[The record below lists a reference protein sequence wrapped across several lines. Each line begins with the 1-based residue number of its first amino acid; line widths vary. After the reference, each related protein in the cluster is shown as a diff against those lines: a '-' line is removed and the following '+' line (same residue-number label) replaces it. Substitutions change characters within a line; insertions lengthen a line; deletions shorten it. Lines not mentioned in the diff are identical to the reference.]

1 MDFLYRKH
9 PKGSYE
15 HAKYK
20 RTVDIII
27 TIFLFLLSL
36 GLFVIGYVAT
46 GSKKNLLTIV
56 AVLGLL
62 PACKMVVDV
71 IMCFRVNPVEE
82 SVKEGIDAS
91 IGKLYGLY
99 HMYFT
104 SYDKNFPIDH
114 LVITSNSVIGLC
126 SNPKFDEK
134 LFITHLKDYMRKDG
148 IKDITIKIFDDY
160 NKYLN
165 RLSEINNLDDETTTV
180 NIGVRNLILNITF

>member
-36 GLFVIGYVAT
+36 GLFVIGYVTT

-71 IMCFRVNPVEE
+71 IMCFRVKPVEE

-165 RLSEINNLDDETTTV
+165 RLSELNNLDDETTTV

>member
-71 IMCFRVNPVEE
+71 IMCFRVKPVEE
-82 SVKEGIDAS
+82 SVREGIDAS

-134 LFITHLKDYMRKDG
+134 LFITHLKDHMRKDG

>member
-36 GLFVIGYVAT
+36 GLFVIGYVAA

-71 IMCFRVNPVEE
+71 IMCFRVKPVEE
-82 SVKEGIDAS
+82 SVREGIDAS

-165 RLSEINNLDDETTTV
+165 RLSELNNLDDETTTV

>member
-71 IMCFRVNPVEE
+71 IMCFRVKPVEE

-114 LVITSNSVIGLC
+114 LVITSNSVIGL
-126 SNPKFDEK
+126 SSDPKFDEK
-134 LFITHLKDYMRKDG
+134 MFITHLKDYMRKDG

>member
-71 IMCFRVNPVEE
+71 IMCFRVKPVEE
-82 SVKEGIDAS
+82 SVREGIDAS

-134 LFITHLKDYMRKDG
+134 LFITHLKDHMRKDG

-165 RLSEINNLDDETTTV
+165 RLSELNNLDDETTSV

>member
-20 RTVDIII
+20 RTIDIII

-71 IMCFRVNPVEE
+71 IMCFRVKPVEE
-82 SVKEGIDAS
+82 SVREGIDAS

-114 LVITSNSVIGLC
+114 LVITSNSVIGL
-126 SNPKFDEK
+126 SSDPKFDEK
-134 LFITHLKDYMRKDG
+134 MFITHLKDHMRKDG

-165 RLSEINNLDDETTTV
+165 RLSELNNLDDETTTV

>member
-71 IMCFRVNPVEE
+71 IMCFRVKPVEE
-82 SVKEGIDAS
+82 SVREGIDAS

-134 LFITHLKDYMRKDG
+134 MFITHLKDHMRKDG

>member
-36 GLFVIGYVAT
+36 GLFVIGYVTT

-71 IMCFRVNPVEE
+71 IMCFRVKPVEE
-82 SVKEGIDAS
+82 SVREGIDAS

-134 LFITHLKDYMRKDG
+134 MFITHLKDHMRKDG

>member
-71 IMCFRVNPVEE
+71 IMCFRVKPVEE
-82 SVKEGIDAS
+82 SVREGIDAS

-114 LVITSNSVIGLC
+114 LVITSNSVIGL
-126 SNPKFDEK
+126 SSDPKFDEK
-134 LFITHLKDYMRKDG
+134 MFITHLKDHMRKDG

>member
-71 IMCFRVNPVEE
+71 IMCFRVKPVEE
-82 SVKEGIDAS
+82 SVREGIDAS

-126 SNPKFDEK
+126 SHPKFDEK

>member
-27 TIFLFLLSL
+27 TIILFLLSL

-71 IMCFRVNPVEE
+71 IMCFRVKPVEE
-82 SVKEGIDAS
+82 SVREGIDAS

-134 LFITHLKDYMRKDG
+134 MFITHLKDYMRKDG

-165 RLSEINNLDDETTTV
+165 RLSELNNLDDETTTV

>member
-71 IMCFRVNPVEE
+71 IMCFRVKPVEE

-134 LFITHLKDYMRKDG
+134 MFITHLKDHMRKDG

>member
-36 GLFVIGYVAT
+36 GLFVIGYVTT

-71 IMCFRVNPVEE
+71 IMCFRVKPVEE

-134 LFITHLKDYMRKDG
+134 LFITHLRDYMRKDG

>member
-1 MDFLYRKH
+1 MDFLYKKH

-71 IMCFRVNPVEE
+71 IMCFRVKPVEE
-82 SVKEGIDAS
+82 SVREGIDAS

-134 LFITHLKDYMRKDG
+134 MFITHLKDYMRKDG

-180 NIGVRNLILNITF
+180 NIGVRNLILNITI

>member
-27 TIFLFLLSL
+27 TIILFLLSL

-71 IMCFRVNPVEE
+71 IMCFRVKPVEE

-165 RLSEINNLDDETTTV
+165 RLSELNNLDDETTTV

>member
-71 IMCFRVNPVEE
+71 IMCFRVKPVEE
-82 SVKEGIDAS
+82 SVREGIDAS

-114 LVITSNSVIGLC
+114 LVITSNSVIGL
-126 SNPKFDEK
+126 SSDPKFDEK
-134 LFITHLKDYMRKDG
+134 MFITHLKDYMRKDG

>member
-71 IMCFRVNPVEE
+71 IMCFRVKPVEE
-82 SVKEGIDAS
+82 SVREGIDAS

-114 LVITSNSVIGLC
+114 LVITSNSVIGL
-126 SNPKFDEK
+126 SINPKFDEK
-134 LFITHLKDYMRKDG
+134 MFITHLKDYMRKDG

>member
-71 IMCFRVNPVEE
+71 IMCFRVKPVEE
-82 SVKEGIDAS
+82 SVREGIDAS
-91 IGKLYGLY
+91 RGKLYGLY

>member
-1 MDFLYRKH
+1 MDFLYKKH

-27 TIFLFLLSL
+27 TVFLFLLSL
-36 GLFVIGYVAT
+36 GLFFIGYVAT
-46 GSKKNLLTIV
+46 GSKRNLLTIV

-71 IMCFRVNPVEE
+71 VMSFRVKPVDEK
-82 SVKEGIDAS
+82 VRDGIDKA

-99 HMYFT
+99 HIYFT

-114 LVITSNSVIGLC
+114 LVITSNSVIGYS
-126 SNPKFDEK
+126 SNSKFDEK
-134 LFITHLKDYMRKDG
+134 AFSAHLTEHPVSYTH
-148 IKDITIKIFDDY
+148 
-160 NKYLN
+160 
-165 RLSEINNLDDETTTV
+165 
-180 NIGVRNLILNITF
+180 

>member
-27 TIFLFLLSL
+27 TLFLFLLSL
-36 GLFVIGYVAT
+36 CLFVIGYVAT

-71 IMCFRVNPVEE
+71 IMCFRVKPVEE
-82 SVKEGIDAS
+82 SVREGIDAS

>member
-27 TIFLFLLSL
+27 TIILFLLSL

-71 IMCFRVNPVEE
+71 IMCFRVKPVEE

>member
-71 IMCFRVNPVEE
+71 IMCFRVKPVKE

-114 LVITSNSVIGLC
+114 LVITSNSVIGL
-126 SNPKFDEK
+126 SINPKFDEK
-134 LFITHLKDYMRKDG
+134 MFITHLKDHMRKDG

-160 NKYLN
+160 DKYLN

-180 NIGVRNLILNITF
+180 NIDVRNLILNITF

>member
-71 IMCFRVNPVEE
+71 IMCFRVKPVEG
-82 SVKEGIDAS
+82 SVREGIDAS

>member
-71 IMCFRVNPVEE
+71 IMCFRVKPVEE
-82 SVKEGIDAS
+82 SVREGIDAS

-126 SNPKFDEK
+126 SDPKFDEK
-134 LFITHLKDYMRKDG
+134 MFITHLKDHMRKDG

>member
-20 RTVDIII
+20 RTIDIII

-71 IMCFRVNPVEE
+71 IMCFRVKPVEE
-82 SVKEGIDAS
+82 SVREGIDAS

-180 NIGVRNLILNITF
+180 NIGVRNLILNITI

>member
-71 IMCFRVNPVEE
+71 IMCFRVKPVEE
-82 SVKEGIDAS
+82 SVREGIDAS

-126 SNPKFDEK
+126 SDPKFDEK
-134 LFITHLKDYMRKDG
+134 MFITHLKDYMRKDG

-180 NIGVRNLILNITF
+180 NIGVRNLILNITI

>member
-71 IMCFRVNPVEE
+71 IMCFRVKPVEE

-114 LVITSNSVIGLC
+114 LVITSNSVIGFS

-134 LFITHLKDYMRKDG
+134 MFITHLKDHMRKDG

>member
-71 IMCFRVNPVEE
+71 IMCFRVKPVEE

-114 LVITSNSVIGLC
+114 LVITSNSVIGL
-126 SNPKFDEK
+126 SINPKFDEK
-134 LFITHLKDYMRKDG
+134 MFITHLKDHMRKDG

>member
-71 IMCFRVNPVEE
+71 IMCFRVKPVEE
-82 SVKEGIDAS
+82 SVREGIDAS

-126 SNPKFDEK
+126 SDPKFDEK
-134 LFITHLKDYMRKDG
+134 MFITHLKDHMRKDG

-165 RLSEINNLDDETTTV
+165 RLSELNNLDDETTTV

>member
-20 RTVDIII
+20 RTIDIII

-71 IMCFRVNPVEE
+71 IMCFRVKPVEE
-82 SVKEGIDAS
+82 SVREGIDAS

-114 LVITSNSVIGLC
+114 LVITSNSVIGL
-126 SNPKFDEK
+126 SSDPKFDEK
-134 LFITHLKDYMRKDG
+134 MFITHLKDHMRKDG

>member
-36 GLFVIGYVAT
+36 GLFVIGYVTT

-71 IMCFRVNPVEE
+71 IMCFRVKPVEE

-104 SYDKNFPIDH
+104 SYDKNFPVDH
-114 LVITSNSVIGLC
+114 LVITSNSVIGL
-126 SNPKFDEK
+126 SINPKFDEK
-134 LFITHLKDYMRKDG
+134 LFSTHLKDYMRKDG

>member
-36 GLFVIGYVAT
+36 GLFVIGYVTT

-71 IMCFRVNPVEE
+71 IMCFRVKPVEE

>member
-20 RTVDIII
+20 RTIDIII

-71 IMCFRVNPVEE
+71 IMCFRVKPVEE
-82 SVKEGIDAS
+82 SVREGIDAS

-134 LFITHLKDYMRKDG
+134 MFITHLKDYMRKDG

-180 NIGVRNLILNITF
+180 NIGVRNLILNITI

>member
-1 MDFLYRKH
+1 MDFLYKKH

-20 RTVDIII
+20 RTVDILI
-27 TIFLFLLSL
+27 TVFLFLLSL
-36 GLFVIGYVAT
+36 GLFFIGYVAT
-46 GSKKNLLTIV
+46 GSKRNLLTIV

-71 IMCFRVNPVEE
+71 VMCFRVKPVDEK
-82 SVKEGIDAS
+82 VRDCIDKA

-99 HMYFT
+99 HIYFT

-114 LVITSNSVIGLC
+114 LVITSNSVIGYS
-126 SNPKFDEK
+126 SNSKFDEK
-134 LFITHLKDYMRKDG
+134 AFSAHLTEHLRKDG

-165 RLSEINNLDDETTTV
+165 RLSELNNLDDETIAV
-180 NIGVRNLILNITF
+180 NIGVRNLILNITL

>member
-71 IMCFRVNPVEE
+71 IMCFRVKPVEE
-82 SVKEGIDAS
+82 SVREGIDAS

-126 SNPKFDEK
+126 SHPKFDEK
-134 LFITHLKDYMRKDG
+134 LFITHLKDHMRKDG

>member
-20 RTVDIII
+20 RTIDIII

-71 IMCFRVNPVEE
+71 IMCFRVKPVEE
-82 SVKEGIDAS
+82 SVREGIDAS

-126 SNPKFDEK
+126 SDPKFDEK
-134 LFITHLKDYMRKDG
+134 MFITHLKDYMRKDG

-180 NIGVRNLILNITF
+180 NIGVRNLILNITI

>member
-71 IMCFRVNPVEE
+71 IMCFRVKPVEE
-82 SVKEGIDAS
+82 SVREGIDAS

-114 LVITSNSVIGLC
+114 LVSTSNSVIGFS

-134 LFITHLKDYMRKDG
+134 MFITHLKDHMRKDG

-160 NKYLN
+160 DKYLN

>member
-71 IMCFRVNPVEE
+71 IMCFRVKPVEE
-82 SVKEGIDAS
+82 SVREGIDAS

-114 LVITSNSVIGLC
+114 LVITSNSVIGL
-126 SNPKFDEK
+126 SINPKFDEK
-134 LFITHLKDYMRKDG
+134 MFITHLKDHMRKDG